1 MPTLF
6 SPSYTTVRT
15 HDLHQPPIMTK
26 LHPNQTTMCSSCDML
41 LKVKDLAEH
50 LKVCSIFS

>member
-1 MPTLF
+1 
-6 SPSYTTVRT
+6 
-15 HDLHQPPIMTK
+15 MTK